1 MVLTLKQEHHFP
13 IASGSKTDL
22 DDSEWEWNSVAS
34 PIESSFD
41 LSKTKDAQFSI
52 ETITSQGKV
61 TTTCMIV
68 RLVDYCERYSNRAAY
83 QECE

>member
-1 MVLTLKQEHHFP
+1 MVLTLKQEHHFS
-13 IASGSKTDL
+13 IASGSKTGL

-41 LSKTKDAQFSI
+41 LSKTKDSLVSI

-61 TTTCMIV
+61 TTTCLVV
-68 RLVDYCERYSNRAAY
+68 RLADCCER
-83 QECE
+83 